1 MRTGKREDGGKPQ
14 TEREKESRKRI
25 ARDAKN
31 FPVKKHSRQIHTQ
44 IKNIY

>member
-1 MRTGKREDGGKPQ
+1 MRTGKREDRGKPQ

-31 FPVKKHSRQIHTQ
+31 FPSKKTFTSNT
-44 IKNIY
+44 YAD